1 MMHNLTRPQIH
12 IYIIKQYVQFA
23 IILFNFNRRRRKK
36 DKTYIDIELHTCGSE

>member
-12 IYIIKQYVQFA
+12 ILIKQYVQFA